1 MNGNVLPAPLLFIY
15 KVTLLM
21 VQAVFAAHKLPSN
34 LFQLF
39 SPNSCTTREE
49 FSSQQRQEKRIF
61 VLLCLGKAY
70 LLICCSELHL
80 QSTTKAKPSALIAAA
95 QVEYFLLTL
104 SPASVGLYTLSSTSE
119 LQRRVLL
126 FTHHCCFI
134 AAVISERREKNLSDF
149 LLFRPGLLRVF
160 SELIARCRQINH
172 HLNQPHSEHA
182 DGVSSRGEAL
192 HMQVLSILLSV
203 GSTLPGSRRVSTEQ
217 KANPQ

>member
-1 MNGNVLPAPLLFIY
+1 
-15 KVTLLM
+15 M

-39 SPNSCTTREE
+39 SPNSCTTREK

-70 LLICCSELHL
+70 LLICCSELYL
-80 QSTTKAKPSALIAAA
+80 QSTTKAKPNALIAAA

-119 LQRRVLL
+119 LHRRVLL

-134 AAVISERREKNLSDF
+134 AAVFSERREKNLNDF
-149 LLFRPGLLRVF
+149 LLFKPGLLRGF
-160 SELIARCRQINH
+160 FFRAHC
-172 HLNQPHSEHA
+172 
-182 DGVSSRGEAL
+182 
-192 HMQVLSILLSV
+192 
-203 GSTLPGSRRVSTEQ
+203 TLQTNKSPFKSASF
-217 KANPQ
+217 

>member
-1 MNGNVLPAPLLFIY
+1 
-15 KVTLLM
+15 M

-39 SPNSCTTREE
+39 SPNSCTTREK

-70 LLICCSELHL
+70 LLICCSELYL

-119 LQRRVLL
+119 LHRRVLL

-134 AAVISERREKNLSDF
+134 AAVFSERREKNLNDF
-149 LLFRPGLLRVF
+149 LLFKPGLLRVFF

-172 HLNQPHSEHA
+172 HLNQPHSEHT
-182 DGVSSRGEAL
+182 DGGSSRGEAL
-192 HMQVLSILLSV
+192 HIQVLSILLTV
-203 GSTLPGSRRVSTEQ
+203 GSTFPGSQGMSTEQ
-217 KANPQ
+217 KANP